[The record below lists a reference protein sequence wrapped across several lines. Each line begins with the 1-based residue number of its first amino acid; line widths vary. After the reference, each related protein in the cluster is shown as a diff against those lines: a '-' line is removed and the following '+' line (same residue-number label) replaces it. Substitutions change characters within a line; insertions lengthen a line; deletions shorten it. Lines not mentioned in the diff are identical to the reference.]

1 MCWIQQKKFKIISF
15 LLICGTNP
23 TRFLLIFTAVV
34 GTSFS
39 LLVEKGSDAENAP
52 CYMAGELLQSIV
64 CPMAYGLVK
73 SVKGKM
79 FLVKWRN
86 IFIF

>member
-1 MCWIQQKKFKIISF
+1 MCWIQKKKFKIISF
-15 LLICGTNP
+15 LLICGT
-23 TRFLLIFTAVV
+23 TLLGFCQSSQPAV

-64 CPMAYGLVK
+64 CPMALL
-73 SVKGKM
+73 SQ
-79 FLVKWRN
+79 
-86 IFIF
+86 